1 MITMTS
7 PNDNKLEQAITEIE
21 KNIPEER
28 MPIDY
33 AMLEERVSKWLLLKD
48 KNVLRI
54 LLATVIA
61 NKLKGDPVWLL
72 IVCASGGSKTELL
85 RGLNKIPNIYALSD
99 LTPQTFLSGMKG
111 DNASLLNRIDPYD
124 TIMVMKD
131 FTTVLTMHRD
141 KRQEILGQMREI
153 YDGYIKKA
161 FGTGETKEWTGKLGF
176 IAGVT
181 TVIDRYQTVNQV
193 LGERFIQYHLVHEDA
208 LTLARRSMSNTGDE
222 VQMREEIQNAFADFI
237 AGVEIPERN
246 PDVSEEVKDK
256 VVHLATF
263 CVRARSGVF
272 REGYSREIEFVP
284 DPELPTRFT
293 KELMKLASALS
304 LVDEQSDEQ
313 NYDLVFKIGMDS
325 IPQLRRS
332 IVSMMRFD
340 EEYETSK
347 IASEVGYPSTSTRRA
362 LEELQALELLKKRSD
377 GNGFS
382 DWWSLTNLAIELLQ
396 VAVPK
401 SDLDNKRTVPDPS
414 GDAFDE
420 VAKIFDEAEQ
430 ATLPDVS

>member
-1 MITMTS
+1 MTNQ
-7 PNDNKLEQAITEIE
+7 NDDKLEKKIKEIE
-21 KNIPEER
+21 EKIPEQR
-28 MPIDY
+28 NPIDY
-33 AMLEERVSKWLLLKD
+33 KTLEEQVSKWLLLKD
-48 KNVLRI
+48 KGVLRI

-111 DNASLLNRIDPYD
+111 DNASLLSRIDPYD
-124 TIMVMKD
+124 TIMIMKD

-141 KRQEILGQMREI
+141 KRQEILGQLREI

-222 VQMREEIQNAFADFI
+222 VQMREEIQNVFADFM
-237 AGVEIPERN
+237 AGVVIPEKN
-246 PDVSEEVKDK
+246 PDVSEKVKNK
-256 VVHLATF
+256 VIHLATF

-304 LVDEQSDEQ
+304 LVDRRTDDQ
-313 NYDLVFKIGMDS
+313 NYELIFKVGMDS
-325 IPQLRRS
+325 IPQLRRL
-332 IVSMMRFD
+332 IISMMRFD

-347 IASEVGYPSTSTRRA
+347 VSNAVGYPMTSTRRA
-362 LEELQALELLKKRSD
+362 LEELQALALVKRRRD
-377 GNGFS
+377 GHGCT
-382 DWWSLTNLAIELLQ
+382 DWWSHTDHAIELLSE
-396 VAVPK
+396 AIPE
-401 SDLDNKRTVPDPS
+401 SDLNKKRTVSDPS

-420 VAKIFDEAEQ
+420 VVKIFGEAEQ
-430 ATLPDVS
+430 GTTPGVL